1 MTQVLQYIVDSLTF
15 GSLYAVAALG
25 IALIFGVAKIANF
38 AHGELIMISS
48 YVLLLLSGVN
58 WVLGALSVLVA
69 GVLLAVVMER
79 AVFKPVRSADPT
91 TLLVVSFAASVLL
104 QNLVILF
111 LTAESKP
118 TQFGYSL
125 LQPVNVGA
133 VSMSRLSIV
142 TVVVTFSLLIA
153 LALFLKKTPIG
164 MQLRAASEDFTMA
177 RMVGV
182 KANTV
187 VATAFALSGFLA
199 AVAGLL
205 LAAQNGLLVPQLG
218 FQPVLIAFVATIIG
232 GMGSISGAVAGGF
245 VVGAITGLLGVALP
259 ESLQPYRDSFVF
271 AGVIMMLLVRPQGLI
286 PPAAVEERV

>member
-1 MTQVLQYIVDSLTF
+1 MSQLLQYLIDSLTF

-48 YVLLLLSGVN
+48 YVLLLLSGVH
-58 WVLGALSVLVA
+58 WAIGAFAVLLS
-69 GVLLAVVMER
+69 GVLLAVAMER
-79 AVFKPVRSADPT
+79 SVFRPVRDADPT

-111 LTAESKP
+111 LTAESRP
-118 TQFGYSL
+118 TRFGYSL
-125 LQPVNVGA
+125 LQPVNIGS

-142 TVVVTFSLLIA
+142 TIGVTLTLLIA

-164 MQLRAASEDFTMA
+164 VQLRAASEDFTMA

-187 VATAFALSGFLA
+187 VATAFALSGLLA
-199 AVAGLL
+199 AIAGLL

-259 ESLQPYRDSFVF
+259 EHLQPYRDSFVF
-271 AGVIMMLLVRPQGLI
+271 GGVILMLLLRPQGLF

>member
-1 MTQVLQYIVDSLTF
+1 MTQILQYVIDSLTF
-15 GSLYAVAALG
+15 GSLYAVGALG

-38 AHGELIMISS
+38 AHGEIIMISS
-48 YVLLLLSGVN
+48 YMLLLLGGVH
-58 WVLGALSVLVA
+58 WALGALAVIGT
-69 GVLLAVVMER
+69 GVLLALTMER
-79 AVFKPVRSADPT
+79 VVFRPVRQADPT

-111 LTAESKP
+111 LTAESRP
-118 TQFGYSL
+118 TSFGYSL
-125 LQPVNVGA
+125 LKPVTVG
-133 VSMSRLSIV
+133 SISTSRLSIV
-142 TVVVTFSLLIA
+142 TMGVTFSLLIG
-153 LALFLKKTPIG
+153 LALFLKRTPIG
-164 MQLRAASEDFTMA
+164 VQLRAASEDFTMA

-187 VATAFALSGFLA
+187 VATAFALSGLLA

-218 FQPVLIAFVATIIG
+218 FQPVLVAFVATIIG

-259 ESLQPYRDSFVF
+259 GHLQPYRDSFVF
-271 AGVIMMLLVRPQGLI
+271 GGVILMLLVRPQGLM
-286 PPAAVEERV
+286 PPAAIEERV